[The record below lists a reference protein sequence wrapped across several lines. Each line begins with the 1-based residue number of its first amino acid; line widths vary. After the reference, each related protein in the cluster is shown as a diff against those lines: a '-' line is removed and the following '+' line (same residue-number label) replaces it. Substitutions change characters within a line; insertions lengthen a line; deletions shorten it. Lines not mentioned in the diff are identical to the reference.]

1 MLNYDM
7 KEFPKPNVVVSKCLG
22 FAKCRYNGDI
32 VLDVIVD
39 QLKPYVNYITVCP
52 EVEIGLGVPRD
63 PIRIVSD
70 KNKLY
75 LYQPATKRDVT
86 KEMVAF
92 VDKYLSS
99 LFDIDGFI
107 LKYRSPSCGINSVR
121 IYNGFSP
128 DARSI
133 TDSGFFGGEVI
144 KRLGG
149 LAIEDEGRLKNF
161 TIREYF
167 FTKLFTLVQF
177 RQVKKKR
184 QMKELVNF
192 HTVNKLLFMAHNQ
205 IKMRT
210 LGKIVAN
217 TEKDTVNVVLDKY
230 ESTLHELLA
239 KAPSFAS
246 WVNVLTHAFGGVT
259 DSLTKEERKFFL
271 DMIDQYRD
279 ERIPLSVLTK
289 LIYSWAIRFKNQY
302 LLEQTFLVPY
312 PQELIEITDSG
323 KGRNR

>member
-1 MLNYDM
+1 MNN
-7 KEFPKPNVVVSKCLG
+7 FPKPNVVVSKCLG
-22 FAKCRYNGDI
+22 FAKCRYDGDI

-39 QLKPYVNYITVCP
+39 RLKPYVNYTIVCP
-52 EVEIGLGVPRD
+52 EVEIGLGIPRN
-63 PIRIVSD
+63 PIRVISD
-70 KNKLY
+70 KGKLY

-86 KEMVAF
+86 NAMVSF

-99 LFDIDGFI
+99 LSDIDGFI
-107 LKYRSPSCGINSVR
+107 LKYRSPSCGINSVK

-133 TDSGFFGGEVI
+133 AGSGFFGGEVT
-144 KRLGG
+144 RRFSG

-167 FTKLFTLVQF
+167 FTKLFTLARF
-177 RQVKKKR
+177 RQIKKKK
-184 QMKELVNF
+184 QMKDLVNF

-205 IKMRT
+205 IKLRL

-217 TEKDTVNVVLDKY
+217 AEKHNINVVLDKY
-230 ESTLHELLA
+230 ETTLYELLA
-239 KAPSFAS
+239 KAPSFSS

-259 DSLTKEERKFFL
+259 EKLIKDERQFFL
-271 DMIDQYRD
+271 KMTEEYRD

-289 LIYSWAIRFKNQY
+289 LILSWAVRFQNQY
-302 LLEQTFLVPY
+302 LLEQTFISPY
-312 PQELIEITDSG
+312 PQNLIEISDSG

>member
-1 MLNYDM
+1 MVN
-7 KEFPKPNVVVSKCLG
+7 FPKPNVVISKCLG

-32 VLDVIVD
+32 VLDAIVD

-63 PIRIVSD
+63 PIRVVSD
-70 KNKLY
+70 KNKLH
-75 LYQPATKRDVT
+75 LYQPATQKDVT
-86 KEMVAF
+86 KEMVSF
-92 VDKYLSS
+92 VDKFLSS
-99 LFDIDGFI
+99 LSDIDGFI

-133 TDSGFFGGEVI
+133 TGSGFFGGEVV

-161 TIREYF
+161 SIREYF
-167 FTKLFTLVQF
+167 FTKLFTLAQF
-177 RQVKKKR
+177 RKMKQKR
-184 QMKELVNF
+184 QMKALVHF

-205 IKMRT
+205 NKMRA
-210 LGKIVAN
+210 LGKIAAN
-217 TEKDTVNVVLDKY
+217 QDKLNINIVVDKY
-230 ESTLHELLA
+230 ETVLYELFA
-239 KAPSFAS
+239 KPPTFKS
-246 WVNVLTHAFGGVT
+246 WVNVLMHAFGGMSEELSK
-259 DSLTKEERKFFL
+259 DERKFFL
-271 DMIDQYRD
+271 NMIEQYRD

-289 LIYSWAIRFKNQY
+289 LIYSWAVRFENQY
-302 LLEQTFLVPY
+302 LLEQTFLTPY
-312 PQELIEITDSG
+312 PEELIEITDSG